1 MELNYKSFG
10 QGDPIIILHGMFGT
24 LDNWQTIGKQLA
36 ENYTVYIVDQ
46 RNHGRSP
53 HVDLIDYPSMAADL
67 KEFMEAHW
75 MFKAHIMGH
84 SMGGKTAMQF
94 AFDQPDMVDKLIVVD
109 IAPRQYPG
117 GHEQIMSALRDL
129 DLNKVAER
137 GEAEDFL
144 RDRLTDYDD
153 SVILFLMKNLSR
165 RKGGGFEWKM
175 NFPAIDRHYQDILG
189 ALTSDHPYEGETLF
203 IRGENSRYIEEED
216 WQNTQKLF
224 PNATLEIIAK
234 AGHWVHA
241 EQTDA
246 FLKSVREFLA

>member
-75 MFKAHIMGH
+75 MFKAHILGH

-109 IAPRQYPG
+109 IAPKQYPG
-117 GHEQIMSALRDL
+117 GHNKILEALLAL
-129 DLNKVAER
+129 DLKQVKER
-137 GEAEDFL
+137 SDVKNFL
-144 RDRLTDYDD
+144 REKLPYEAD
-153 SVILFLMKNLSR
+153 STILFLMKNLSR
-165 RKGGGFEWKM
+165 KKDGGFAWKM
-175 NFPAIDRHYQDILG
+175 NFRVIYDHYQDILAAIRG
-189 ALTSDHPYEGETLF
+189 NHPYDGETLF
-203 IRGENSRYIEEED
+203 IRGENSRYIEDED
-216 WQNTQKLF
+216 WQPTLSLF
-224 PNATLEIIAK
+224 PNATLKTITN

-241 EQTDA
+241 EQPEIL
-246 FLKSVREFLA
+246 LKSVREFLA